1 MYSITLSP
9 RFITPLRTVRIAA
22 WLAVAFCLGTHFA
35 APASESLQ
43 PHAVHPA
50 SHMIGA
56 SSCGCAAHER
66 TIS

>member
-1 MYSITLSP
+1 MNSITLSP
-9 RFITPLRTVRIAA
+9 RFITALRTVRIAA

-35 APASESLQ
+35 APAPENFQLQ
-43 PHAVHPA
+43 AAHPV

-56 SSCGCAAHER
+56 SSCGCADHEG